1 MYFKSTR
8 TVVSCSCFQINL
20 ILTKTKIMKKLIMTM
35 TVAILTTFAASA
47 QFMVVTTVNTPDSDL
62 NEEWGTTN
70 FTDNMGIGYV
80 YNDKCVVGLVKAG
93 EEYDL
98 WGRYLWNA
106 NLYVSVQA
114 PTEEMMDNLTVG
126 LGYSYDVWKGL
137 QVEPN
142 YSMGL
147 KEDENGER
155 AGSFNL
161 GLSYKF

>member
-1 MYFKSTR
+1 MYFNSTR
-8 TVVSCSCFQINL
+8 VVVSYSCFQL
-20 ILTKTKIMKKLIMTM
+20 KQLLTKTKIMKNLIMTLA
-35 TVAILTTFAASA
+35 VALCTTFAASA

-70 FTDNMGIGYV
+70 FTDNIGIGYI

-137 QVEPN
+137 HVEPN

>member
-1 MYFKSTR
+1 
-8 TVVSCSCFQINL
+8 
-20 ILTKTKIMKKLIMTM
+20 MTLA
-35 TVAILTTFAASA
+35 VAILTTFAASA
-47 QFMVVTTVNTPDSDL
+47 QFMVVTTVNTPDSDM

-70 FTDNMGIGYV
+70 FTDNIGIGYI
-80 YNDKCVVGLVKAG
+80 YNDKCVAGIVKSG
-93 EEYDL
+93 EDYDL

-106 NLYVSVQA
+106 NLFVSVQA
-114 PTEEMMDNLTVG
+114 PTEELLDNLTVG
-126 LGYSYDVWKGL
+126 LGYSFDVWKGL
-137 QVEPN
+137 HVEPN